1 MAYLIF
7 IAYQYVRFSMLPT
20 GKRRVLRACVRACLS
35 ECQCQVVYCHFS
47 GQTILYS
54 DIVSSIFGVKVS
66 LLYDIMVKPD
76 SSRPWW
82 LFFFNILT

>member
-1 MAYLIF
+1 M
-7 IAYQYVRFSMLPT
+7 
-20 GKRRVLRACVRACLS
+20 RACMRACL

-66 LLYDIMVKPD
+66 LLYEIMVKPD

-82 LFFFNILT
+82 HYFFLIFLLSKRKKLEQQSSTFFFFLVKK